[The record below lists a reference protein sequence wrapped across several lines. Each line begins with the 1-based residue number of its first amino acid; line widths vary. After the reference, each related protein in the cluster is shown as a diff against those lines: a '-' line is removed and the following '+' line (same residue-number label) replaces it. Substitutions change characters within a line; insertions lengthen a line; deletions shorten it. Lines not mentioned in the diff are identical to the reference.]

1 MMAPASREVGHALG
15 IGRPLDYRSKNTAH
29 SIMSYADDTKYCRP
43 QAYDLLSMMTVCQP
57 R

>member
-1 MMAPASREVGHALG
+1 MAPASREVGHALG
-15 IGRPLDYRSKNTAH
+15 IGRPLDYRPKNTAH

-43 QAYDLLSMMTVCQP
+43 QAYDLLTMMTIYQS